1 MIQLSAPN
9 GRKNSLLSLKTTIK
23 PKDPIIGT
31 KLEVTLFHRLYNYF
45 GIRVGPFKEHTGDV
59 LFP

>member
-1 MIQLSAPN
+1 MIQLSATN

-31 KLEVTLFHRLYNYF
+31 KLEVTLFRGLPNYF
-45 GIRVGPFKEHTGDV
+45 VIRAGPFKERKGDV
-59 LFP
+59 VFP